1 MAEVGAAGD
10 QGQVKQEVDELTKQ
24 VDEIAI
30 EEVFSFVFNF
40 YNEKH
45 RKRKK
50 NRVDR
55 KSKYYHVE

>member
-30 EEVFSFVFNF
+30 EEVFYFF
-40 YNEKH
+40 
-45 RKRKK
+45 
-50 NRVDR
+50 
-55 KSKYYHVE
+55 